1 MMPLNAQNS
10 HEISVSFTAGSSNAV
25 LILWLEQTPSGES
38 TICSIQKDGRELL
51 MDIST
56 VSFLD
61 VLTT

>member
-10 HEISVSFTAGSSNAV
+10 HEISVSFTAGSSNTV
-25 LILWLEQTPSGES
+25 LILWLAQTPSGES
-38 TICSIQKDGRELL
+38 TICSIQKDGREL

-56 VSFLD
+56 VSFFD